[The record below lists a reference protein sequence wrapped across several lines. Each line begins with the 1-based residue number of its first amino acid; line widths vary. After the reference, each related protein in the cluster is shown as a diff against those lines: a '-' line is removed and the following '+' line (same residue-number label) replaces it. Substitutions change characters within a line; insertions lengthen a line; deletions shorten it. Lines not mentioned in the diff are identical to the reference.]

1 MGQRDKLEERIKKKR
16 EEIDKLKIQ
25 ILEAEAYISGLQD
38 AMKYLPKDVKDETA
52 EGAIRP
58 GSKIYKT
65 LNLLKTMGKPMHIDQ
80 ILKALGLPVVKEE
93 KVSLSGSLGWYVRK
107 NQIFTRPAPNTFGLI
122 SMESDETDE
131 PPDDFGVMEGENEEL
146 EEGENGKNRVMG
158 LPSNK
163 S

>member
-1 MGQRDKLEERIKKKR
+1 MGIRDKFEDKIKKKR

-38 AMKYLPKDVKDETA
+38 AIKYLPKDVKDEMA

-65 LNLLKTMGKPMHIDQ
+65 FNLLKTVGKPMHIDE
-80 ILKALGLPVVKEE
+80 ILKALGLPLKKSE

-107 NQIFTRPAPNTFGLI
+107 KEIFTRPAPNTFGLI
-122 SMESDETDE
+122 SMESDKTDE
-131 PPDDFGVMEGENEEL
+131 PPDDFGFMDDESEENDEMEG
-146 EEGENGKNRVMG
+146 KM
-158 LPSNK
+158 
-163 S
+163 